1 MRRKMM
7 TSLVALIL
15 TLVVVVVVFV
25 SSSYNINCHS
35 RDLLLSY
42 SETLT
47 LALNST
53 VPQALHEASNHA
65 LAELPRDRRRRRSV
79 PHEAVLLPDW
89 EALVLLPSGANGGGG
104 EEASCLFSSGAASPA
119 RFAGSVP
126 SSGRAAYRC
135 VLPGGVRRLRPFRSP
150 RLVLPGGDGAAGE
163 EPSPEMLRWNR
174 LAYESLST
182 PDDVVVFAK
191 GVNTRSAPAAAE
203 VRCVYYSVHGGA
215 APPPPPP
222 PPLAPPRRCS
232 AAPTP
237 RPRPPSKSAPSSASP
252 SRPAPRTRPRSPP
265 WPVTARHAPPRRTV
279 APRRRGR

>member
-53 VPQALHEASNHA
+53 VPQSLHEASNHA
-65 LAELPRDRRRRRSV
+65 LAELPRDPRRRSRRSV

-104 EEASCLFSSGAASPA
+104 EEASCLFSNGAASPA
-119 RFAGSVP
+119 RFVGSVP

-182 PDDVVVFAK
+182 PTTSSSSPRAS
-191 GVNTRSAPAAAE
+191 TPAQPPPPPRSAASTTQSTAAPP
-203 VRCVYYSVHGGA
+203 
-215 APPPPPP
+215 PPPPPP

-237 RPRPPSKSAPSSASP
+237 ALALALPRN
-252 SRPAPRTRPRSPP
+252 RRRAPRLPRD
-265 WPVTARHAPPRRTV
+265 
-279 APRRRGR
+279 RRRGRDPGPLPGQLPPATRPPGAR